1 MIKLTIQVSDID
13 TVIQIYNTIRIYT
26 SDAKEG
32 VYTLLDTISLQPH
45 VSTYEYLH
53 LEGTDDTWYKSSYY
67 NTSTGAE
74 SSLSDPTHGSAP
86 SLFHNITYPVEY
98 EFDADEEIIIRKIR
112 RLIGDNKELELL
124 VIDKESICDSDVSCN
139 HVLSDGKTVNLD
151 ERGWPVY
158 ISLGALEFT
167 SLTDPVVNGYQYLTF
182 SGTLSTL
189 SSGCQHDL
197 TIWYYSFNFS
207 DREIYEAYGDAMIP
221 PNVPSNCVTQDHL
234 ILQAS
239 IDLLENLI
247 KQEAMTDGASIRDD
261 QTAYDPS
268 PGLRERSALVD
279 RLRKQLDAL
288 IKESIR
294 SCMLGLEGV
303 LLD

>member
-1 MIKLTIQVSDID
+1 
-13 TVIQIYNTIRIYT
+13 
-26 SDAKEG
+26 
-32 VYTLLDTISLQPH
+32 
-45 VSTYEYLH
+45 
-53 LEGTDDTWYKSSYY
+53 
-67 NTSTGAE
+67 
-74 SSLSDPTHGSAP
+74 
-86 SLFHNITYPVEY
+86 
-98 EFDADEEIIIRKIR
+98 
-112 RLIGDNKELELL
+112 
-124 VIDKESICDSDVSCN
+124 
-139 HVLSDGKTVNLD
+139 
-151 ERGWPVY
+151 
-158 ISLGALEFT
+158 
-167 SLTDPVVNGYQYLTF
+167 
-182 SGTLSTL
+182 
-189 SSGCQHDL
+189 

>member
-26 SDAKEG
+26 SDAKDG
-32 VYTLLDTISLQPH
+32 VYTFLDSVSLQPN

-53 LEGTDDTWYKSSYY
+53 LQGTSDIWYKSSYY
-67 NTSTGAE
+67 NTTTGAE
-74 SSLSDPTHGSAP
+74 SSLSSPTHGLSP
-86 SLFHNITYPVEY
+86 SIFHNITYPSEY

-112 RLIGDNKELELL
+112 RLVGDNKELEQL
-124 VIDKESICDSDVSCN
+124 VVDKDALCDSDISCS
-139 HVLSDGKTVNLD
+139 HVLSDGKTVNLGD
-151 ERGWPVY
+151 RGWPVCVA
-158 ISLGALEFT
+158 IGDLEFT
-167 SLTDPVVNGYQYLTF
+167 SLSNPVVNGYQYLTF
-182 SGTLSTL
+182 SGSLSTL
-189 SSGCQHDL
+189 SSGCQNDL

-221 PNVPSNCVTQDHL
+221 PMVPFSCVTKDHL

-279 RLRKQLDAL
+279 RLRKQLSAL
-288 IKESIR
+288 IKESLC

-303 LLD
+303 LID